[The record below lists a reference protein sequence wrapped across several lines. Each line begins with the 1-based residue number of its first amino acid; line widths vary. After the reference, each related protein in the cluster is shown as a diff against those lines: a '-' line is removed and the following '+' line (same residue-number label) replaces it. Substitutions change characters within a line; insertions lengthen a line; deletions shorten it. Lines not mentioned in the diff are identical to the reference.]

1 MGYVKTS
8 GMDASV
14 QQLSL
19 SILENMVPSSRPL
32 FELVKREVTLD
43 RLLTHLQV

>member
-1 MGYVKTS
+1 MNAV
-8 GMDASV
+8 DASV

-19 SILENMVPSSRPL
+19 SILENMVPTSRPL
-32 FELVKREVTLD
+32 FELVKKEVTLD